1 MPLDEKYRQLRAAT
15 ERLSRLKFAV
25 LAVQSQLDDVRRTVH
40 QVLWGTNTFTAPAL
54 AVVAANDYLLR
65 LAATIGEIEA
75 LLAVVLA
82 RADPPAPASTP
93 QPGVTN
99 RHGDRYPPEATPY
112 QDVLPPRVRQGRRN
126 APIVAI
132 LEVDGQSF
140 GELTATPQDDWTAE
154 SRARIRQLGLARRA
168 DRVANHVEMKA
179 VAVMVRTRGR
189 QARVIINHA
198 PCGSEPG
205 AWIGC
210 HSVLPDFIPE
220 GSSLT
225 VLGTDARGEPFSRTY
240 KGKATR

>member
-1 MPLDEKYRQLRAAT
+1 MTEGLAELRSKVEQVVTWLDEA
-15 ERLSRLKFAV
+15 
-25 LAVQSQLDDVRRTVH
+25 RRTVH

-54 AVVAANDYLLR
+54 SVLAANDCLQRL
-65 LAATIGEIEA
+65 LAAISEAEA
-75 LLAVVLA
+75 LLAAVLA
-82 RADPPAPASTP
+82 RADPPTP
-93 QPGVTN
+93 VTSPRPGVAN
-99 RHGDRYPPEATPY
+99 RHGDRYPAAAMPY

-132 LEVDGQSF
+132 LEIDGQSF
-140 GELTATPQDDWTAE
+140 GELSATVQDDWTVE
-154 SRARIRQLGLARRA
+154 SRARIRALGLARRA

-179 VAVMVRTRGR
+179 VVVMVRTRGR

-225 VLGTDARGEPFSRTY
+225 VLGTDARGEPFFRTY